1 MNREELFGKSS
12 AVPNQRAI
20 STEEGLAAATVI
32 IEQAGKEQIEYALA
46 GGIAMHLY
54 GYLRATQ
61 DVDMLAADKLAL
73 PAERSLS
80 FGGESYLVKVGARQI
95 HVDVIVRD
103 DFFRDFYAAALR
115 DAETTPDGWRVITPE
130 WMAILKYLA
139 GRGKDQLDLLWLL
152 REPGLVDRAAVARL
166 LEEVAGQTSAQIAL
180 RGLEPFYVQAEVMRA
195 GDENGAPE

>member
-12 AVPNQRAI
+12 SAPTKRAI
-20 STEEGLAAATVI
+20 STEEGLAAATLI
-32 IEQAGKEQIEYALA
+32 REQAAKEKVAYALA

-61 DVDMLAADKLAL
+61 DVDMLATDKLAL
-73 PAERSLS
+73 PAERQLS
-80 FGGESYLVKVGARQI
+80 FGGESYVVKVGAREI
-95 HVDVIVRD
+95 NVDVIVRD
-103 DFFRDFYAAALR
+103 DFFRAFYAAALR
-115 DAETTPDGWRVITPE
+115 DAQTTRDGWRVITPE
-130 WMAILKYLA
+130 WMVILKYLA

-152 REPGLVDRAAVARL
+152 REPDLVDRAEVARL
-166 LEEVAGQTSAQIAL
+166 LEQTAGQTSAQIAL

>member
-12 AVPNQRAI
+12 AAQTKRAI

-32 IEQAGKEQIEYALA
+32 IEQAGKEEIEYALA

-61 DVDMLAADKLAL
+61 DVDMLAADKLSL

-80 FGGESYLVKVGARQI
+80 FGGESYVVKVGEREI
-95 HVDVIVRD
+95 NVDVIVRN
-103 DFFRDFYAAALR
+103 DFFREFYAAALR
-115 DAETTPDGWRVITPE
+115 DAQMTADGWRVITPE
-130 WMAILKYLA
+130 WMVILKYLA

-152 REPGLVDRAAVARL
+152 REPGLVDRTEVTRL
-166 LEEVAGQTSAQIAL
+166 LEQVAGQTSAQIAL
-180 RGLEPFYVQAEVMRA
+180 RGLEPFYVQAAVMRA
-195 GDENGAPE
+195 GDENGNPE